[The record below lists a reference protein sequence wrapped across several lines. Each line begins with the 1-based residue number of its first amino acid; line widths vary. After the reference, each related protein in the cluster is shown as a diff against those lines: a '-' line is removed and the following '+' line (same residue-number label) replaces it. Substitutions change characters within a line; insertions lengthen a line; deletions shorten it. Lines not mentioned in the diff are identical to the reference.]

1 MFISRYA
8 TCIYKY
14 INKYYFV
21 FGICEESI
29 SLWFN
34 SFFFSSSSSFFQPFQ
49 THYCFVCI
57 SFMCVLLFNTSLFLF
72 SPYLFSLLLVIQLR
86 LIGCKCL
93 IICFIYNNVFIYYCT
108 VFGYSRSNNVV
119 FLLLLLCY
127 TLTPWMLFLFF
138 LCPEVFATSVSIITY
153 KVFVINILYIYTFNY
168 LYLKQSF
175 LPYFVVVSYCFLNP
189 VWFAFKLFTSSLPPL
204 HCC

>member
-1 MFISRYA
+1 M
-8 TCIYKY
+8 
-14 INKYYFV
+14 
-21 FGICEESI
+21 
-29 SLWFN
+29 
-34 SFFFSSSSSFFQPFQ
+34 
-49 THYCFVCI
+49 
-57 SFMCVLLFNTSLFLF
+57 
-72 SPYLFSLLLVIQLR
+72 
-86 LIGCKCL
+86 

-119 FLLLLLCY
+119 FLLRLLCY

-138 LCPEVFATSVSIITY
+138 LCPGVIAALVSIITY

-204 HCC
+204 HCCWNVFFFSSDPVSFLCIWHPFLFALSVLYGSFFVFLWCCLSLYI